1 MEKYSNI
8 SLHHRQLQDFGIKLM
23 PLSVLSEKETGI
35 HRDDHYMFIL
45 QQKGDFTLEV
55 DFNTLDLK
63 GAFLC
68 FVAPGQIHRYVHQQD
83 TEGWFLFVDTGAI
96 PQHYRE
102 VLETYQWI
110 RQSVEVNERDVVFD
124 IPGILEKIDET
135 DSLHTVSV
143 KQSLVESVIGMMVSQ
158 IMKFQVSEQTSTGQK
173 YTITRQFKKLVKEN
187 FKKIKQVQQYAQS
200 LVITP
205 LYLNEAIKEV
215 TGYPASYW
223 IQQEVLLEARRLLFY
238 TKMSVKQIAVELG
251 YDDPVYFSRFFKK
264 GTGMTALQFR
274 SHHKDLSHKDH

>member
-1 MEKYSNI
+1 
-8 SLHHRQLQDFGIKLM
+8 M
-23 PLSVLSEKETGI
+23 PLSVLSEKQTGI

-45 QQKGDFTLEV
+45 QQKGDFKLEV
-55 DFNTLDLK
+55 DFNSIALN

-68 FVAPGQIHRYVHQQD
+68 FVAPGQIHQYVDQND
-83 TEGWFLFVDTGAI
+83 LEGWFLFVDIGAI

-110 RQSVEVNERDVVFD
+110 RQSVEVNEKDVVFD
-124 IPGILEKIDET
+124 IPTILEKIEDNNT
-135 DSLHTVSV
+135 LHTLSV

-215 TGYPASYW
+215 TGYPASFW
-223 IQQEVLLEARRLLFY
+223 IQQEILLEARRLLFY
-238 TKMSVKQIAVELG
+238 TKMSVKQIASELG
-251 YDDPVYFSRFFKK
+251 YDDPIYFSRFFKK
-264 GTGMTALQFR
+264 GTGVTALQFR
-274 SHHKDLSHKDH
+274 AKNKDLSHKDH